1 MAELEPRSVELK
13 GGLRVSIA
21 ALQLAIDLEMRDFT
35 LWVHD
40 GLIYVDPRERLTND
54 EMARIRRY
62 RWHLLAILAYQAPDL
77 LGTTVDKEDRDATD
91 SAE

>member
-1 MAELEPRSVELK
+1 MADLEPRSVALK

-21 ALQLAIDLEMRDFT
+21 ALRLALDLEARDFR
-35 LWVHD
+35 LSVQD

-62 RWHLLAILAYQAPDL
+62 RWHLLVILAYQAPDY
-77 LGTTVDKEDRDATD
+77 EQ
-91 SAE
+91 

>member
-1 MAELEPRSVELK
+1 MDELRCGPRESKSVELK

-21 ALQLAIDLEMRDFT
+21 ALRLAIDLEMRDFT
-35 LWVHD
+35 LSVQD

-62 RWHLLAILAYQAPDL
+62 RWHLLAILAYRAPDL
-77 LGTTVDKEDRDATD
+77 EIVA
-91 SAE
+91 